1 MTSLRQIESNRRNAL
16 GSTGPKTEAGK
27 QRSSKNA
34 VRHGLT
40 AETVIESL
48 EDPEDYKAFE
58 QAVTA
63 DYDAETAVER
73 ELVLRLASLLWR
85 LRRSTLIE
93 TGLLQIES
101 EVLSQQRTRPTQ
113 KPSQDRA
120 LVAALQIG
128 RSANA
133 VRCLDACSGDY
144 SVNSEA
150 VTIAATKPEL
160 PARETGLDIAQRFL
174 RLSNLDNNVFERLGR
189 YEMALWRQVS
199 QTLFTLE
206 RIRWRS
212 SDRSRRRQSSWQQM
226 TRIPP
231 VAEMES

>member
-1 MTSLRQIESNRRNAL
+1 
-16 GSTGPKTEAGK
+16 
-27 QRSSKNA
+27 
-34 VRHGLT
+34 LT
-40 AETVIESL
+40 TETVIEPL

-101 EVLSQQRTRPTQ
+101 EVLQV
-113 KPSQDRA
+113 
-120 LVAALQIG
+120 VAALQIG

-133 VRCLDACSGDY
+133 VRSLDSGDY

-189 YEMALWRQVS
+189 YEMALWRQVR